1 LWNPKLV
8 YKRILIKL
16 YQTLSNTEI
25 GIQLSPRYLPE
36 IALGILK
43 EMGEIDSAFM
53 EIDFVS
59 SPHPLD
65 RSSHDQE
72 KKMWVWWRKLYFSY
86 IQFWRIT
93 FSLLFDKQSILEDW
107 LSYWEVILP
116 FLFFFISY
124 YSNFVANISK

>member
-25 GIQLSPRYLPE
+25 GIQRPRYLPE

-72 KKMWVWWRKLYFSY
+72 KKM
-86 IQFWRIT
+86 
-93 FSLLFDKQSILEDW
+93 
-107 LSYWEVILP
+107 
-116 FLFFFISY
+116 
-124 YSNFVANISK
+124 

>member
-1 LWNPKLV
+1 MYFDDVVAMYTVIHSYLIQGRTYLCWIRYTNPIV
-8 YKRILIKL
+8 GLINSICGIQNSYTNESL
-16 YQTLSNTEI
+16 YQTLSNTET

-65 RSSHDQE
+65 RSSQDQE
-72 KKMWVWWRKLYFSY
+72 KKK
-86 IQFWRIT
+86 
-93 FSLLFDKQSILEDW
+93 
-107 LSYWEVILP
+107 
-116 FLFFFISY
+116 
-124 YSNFVANISK
+124 